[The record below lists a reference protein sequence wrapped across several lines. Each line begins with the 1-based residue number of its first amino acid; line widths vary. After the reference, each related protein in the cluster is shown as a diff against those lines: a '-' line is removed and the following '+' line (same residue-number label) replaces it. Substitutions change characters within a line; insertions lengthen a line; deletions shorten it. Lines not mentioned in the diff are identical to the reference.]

1 MTYAPTTKYVLAGI
15 LCYSTLGVA
24 ADTTKHIKGWIQGRS
39 GATMMVQTADTET
52 VTVTL
57 TDQTKVGQSQGLLNM
72 GRKDMTMTSLLPG
85 LPVTV
90 EATPG
95 DQNQLIAK
103 SVKFK
108 GDDLKRARA
117 IQAGLYETSVLTQK
131 HTTEI
136 AKSQQD
142 IAKSQQDIVKHEEE
156 LGTQKS
162 ALQTQKTALDQQ
174 QVQVTEHQNKLNQQQ
189 TAIAAAVA
197 RFGQLDDYFI
207 LDEQTVLFGNG
218 QVNIEEKYKA
228 PLMELAQKA
237 KSVEGYMIEVRGYAS
252 AVGNEAWNEK
262 LSEDRADNVVRLLIR
277 QGQIPLT
284 NMLAPAAM
292 GQSDQIGTDR
302 KPETQAQNRRVVV
315 RILQNKA
322 VVGTNAPSGGF

>member
-1 MTYAPTTKYVLAGI
+1 MTYAQTTKYVLAGI

-24 ADTTKHIKGWIQGRS
+24 ADNTKQIKGWIQGRS

-52 VTVTL
+52 VSVTL

-117 IQAGLYETSVLTQK
+117 IQAGLHETSMLTQK

-174 QVQVTEHQNKLNQQQ
+174 QVQVSEHQNKLNQQQ
-189 TAIAAAVA
+189 AAITAAVA

-207 LDEQTVLFGNG
+207 LDEQTVLFANG
-218 QVNIEEKYKA
+218 QVNVEEKYKA

-322 VVGTNAPSGGF
+322 VVGNAAPSGGF